1 MKKTILFLGCCLL
14 GWGTSLKAQQGTA
27 ASGGEASGTGGTVSY
42 TVGQVD
48 YMAISVTGYGKVDQ
62 GIQQAFEIFSVGIDD
77 QGGINLTSTVYP
89 NPAVESLT
97 LKIDGEIT
105 GLVYQLY
112 DDNGKLIGSEKIEG
126 SETTIDMS
134 QLAVARYFL
143 KIINNNKELK
153 TFKVIKLK

>member
-1 MKKTILFLGCCLL
+1 MKKTILIMGCFLL
-14 GWGTSLKAQQGTA
+14 GWGASLKAQQGTA
-27 ASGGEASGTGGTVSY
+27 ASGGEATGAGGTVSY

-48 YMAISVTGYGKVDQ
+48 YISMTVTGHGKVDQ

-77 QGGINLTSTVYP
+77 MGSINLVSTIYP

-97 LKIDGEIT
+97 LRIDGDIS

-112 DDNGKLIGSEKIEG
+112 DDNGKLIGSEKIAN
-126 SETTIDMS
+126 SETTINMS
-134 QLAVARYFL
+134 QLAVARYFI